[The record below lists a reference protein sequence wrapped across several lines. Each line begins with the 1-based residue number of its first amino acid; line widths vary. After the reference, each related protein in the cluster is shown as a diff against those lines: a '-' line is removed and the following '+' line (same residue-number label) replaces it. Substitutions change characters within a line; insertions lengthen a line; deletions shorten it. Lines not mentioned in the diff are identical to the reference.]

1 MGYYD
6 YKPSQSTNKSAY
18 YLGTLA
24 HGAVMNVA
32 AKYAGYA
39 NLTANNF
46 VVVPQSGD
54 ASATGYKSFYHEG
67 WDANWTEEHH
77 DTNTASYRQPE
88 ITYNPSSG
96 QLSFS
101 CTLGVGGS
109 AYCNQYGGW
118 WSGLQTNPSTA
129 VGLTAKVY
137 LLPDIEN
144 L

>member
-39 NLTANNF
+39 NLTASNF
-46 VVVPQSGD
+46 VVVPQTGS
-54 ASATGYKSFYHEG
+54 ASNTRTNSAWIDE
-67 WDANWTEEHH
+67 ANWTLTIS
-77 DTNTASYRQPE
+77 DTNTASYSAPS
-88 ITYNPSSG
+88 ISYNPANG

-101 CTLGVGGS
+101 STVSCGGS
-109 AYCNQYGGW
+109 AYNYGPGW
-118 WSGLQTNPSTA
+118 AGNGTNPSAA